1 MGAVRGI
8 VITALW
14 TLALLDTDALLFL
27 LAVVSKGEGGC
38 GRGVGLFL
46 PAAAPL
52 VTVGWEWE
60 WAGVVTGWMDWW
72 VGESL
77 TAPVVNEGAMSFC

>member
-1 MGAVRGI
+1 MRGI

-14 TLALLDTDALLFL
+14 TLAALDNDVLLFL
-27 LAVVSKGEGGC
+27 LAVVSGGEGGC
-38 GRGVGLFL
+38 GRDVGLLL

-52 VTVGWEWE
+52 VLVEWE
-60 WAGVVTGWMDWW
+60 WVGVVTGWVDWW

>member
-1 MGAVRGI
+1 M
-8 VITALW
+8 ITALW
-14 TLALLDTDALLFL
+14 TLASLDNDVLLFL
-27 LAVVSKGEGGC
+27 LAMVSGGEGGC
-38 GRGVGLFL
+38 GRDVGLLL

-52 VTVGWEWE
+52 VIVGWEWE
-60 WAGVVTGWMDWW
+60 WAGVVTGWVDWW

>member
-1 MGAVRGI
+1 M
-8 VITALW
+8 
-14 TLALLDTDALLFL
+14 
-27 LAVVSKGEGGC
+27 
-38 GRGVGLFL
+38 

-52 VTVGWEWE
+52 VIVGWEWV
-60 WAGVVTGWMDWW
+60 GVVTGWVDWW